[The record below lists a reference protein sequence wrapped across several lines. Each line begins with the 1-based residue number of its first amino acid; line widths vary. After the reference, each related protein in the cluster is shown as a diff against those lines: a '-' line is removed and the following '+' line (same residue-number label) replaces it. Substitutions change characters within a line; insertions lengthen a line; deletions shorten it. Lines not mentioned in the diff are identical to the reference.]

1 MFALNVVLVL
11 ELVKLRWRR
20 YGGALPQNRVHEVE
34 HLSAIDGPRTGHEDE
49 HVSWR
54 DDLLFPSKASLAC
67 GPKAHNLVGG
77 YERTFFVLNARV
89 VVLHDR
95 CCAVT

>member
-1 MFALNVVLVL
+1 MFVLIVVLVL

-34 HLSAIDGPRTGHEDE
+34 HLSAIDGPRTGHENE
-49 HVSWR
+49 HVAWR
-54 DDLLFPSKASLAC
+54 DDPLIPSKAFLAC
-67 GPKAHNLVGG
+67 GPEAHNLVGCD
-77 YERTFFVLNARV
+77 ERTFFVLNARV
-89 VVLHDR
+89 GVLHDR